1 MGNNQDILFKGLD
14 DTATI
19 TALQLDMSEAGNAT
33 FNGAITHPG
42 ATIMTPVDDLATST
56 TALSLTATV
65 HSLAVGEGDYTLAAG
80 TEGQIMHFVIAGGD
94 SVVGNIA
101 NTKIT
106 ITQVRDPD
114 DGDVL
119 ATYVWSPFIGNQAGD
134 STTPKRTLATCVF
147 ANGAWNL
154 DQYNDIT

>member
-1 MGNNQDILFKGLD
+1 M
-14 DTATI
+14 
-19 TALQLDMSEAGNAT
+19 
-33 FNGAITHPG
+33 
-42 ATIMTPVDDLATST
+42 
-56 TALSLTATV
+56 SLTATV

-94 SVVGNIA
+94 SVIGNVA
-101 NTKIT
+101 NTTIT

-119 ATYVWSPFIGNQAGD
+119 ATYAWSPFIGNQAGD